1 MSKSAMPGA
10 ISTTA
15 MAGGGE
21 GEVGRLRTAVLAGPG
36 AAVTVDDAWLAGA
49 LTLLVDG
56 DVIAAGL
63 AREGHANKARRRVL
77 TAAVTV
83 AAILGLCL
91 FRRDNYNVVLA
102 RMMASLPGALAPGDG
117 PPSGQ
122 ALSAARDRLVGE
134 PVRAVFERTAGVG
147 EAGPRSGSHLFG
159 LLVTAFDGTV
169 VDLAATAQMRQ
180 EFATPSGGRFP
191 QARIVTLVACGTRRV
206 VAAAMD
212 SCALSEQALVDSL
225 AGALRPGTL
234 NLCDRNFFSMERFIA
249 FSAAGAHLA
258 WRVKNGAKSVPFKT
272 IKTLKDG
279 SELVLLRESDSMLS
293 KRRREHGDKTLPR
306 LPDTV
311 ARLVS
316 FTVTTRT
323 ARRVKTSVIKV
334 LTTLLDPQE
343 FPASEIAALYA
354 QRWQVE
360 IAFLHL
366 KKTVKGTGRTLRG
379 RSVPLARQEAWA
391 LLLIHNMTA
400 TIAAR
405 AAGQAGI
412 DPRLISFTAV
422 LALIRGHVTA
432 DTCCPHCGKRPASG
446 NDPIAL
452 LVNQVLAQPAHRDR
466 PARTSGRTAF
476 QRQHW
481 HTEEVTYTITIAPSN
496 LPKANIRPGS

>member
-258 WRVKNGAKSVPFKT
+258 WRVKNGAKSLPAT
-272 IKTLKDG
+272 ILARLSDG
-279 SELVLLRESDSMLS
+279 SCLVRLRESDGMLA
-293 KRRREHGDKTLPR
+293 RRRAKAADRSLPR
-306 LPDTV
+306 LPETI
-311 ARLVS
+311 ARLVE
-316 FTVTTRT
+316 FTLTVTDGRGRTRT
-323 ARRVKTSVIKV
+323 SRFRI
-334 LTTLLDPQE
+334 LTTLTDHTLY
-343 FPASEIAALYA
+343 PARQIAAAYA
-354 QRWQVE
+354 ERWQVE
-360 IAFLHL
+360 LAYYNL
-366 KKTVKGTGRTLRG
+366 KVTLRG
-379 RSVPLARQEAWA
+379 AGTRLRGQTPKLARQEIWG
-391 LLLIHNMTA
+391 LLIVYNALVDLAVRTA
-400 TIAAR
+400 VDL
-405 AAGQAGI
+405 GV
-412 DPRLISFTAV
+412 DPDQISFTIV
-422 LALIRGHVTA
+422 LAFTRAAVTA
-432 DTCCPHCGKRPASG
+432 EMPCAGCGHRPSDLRDPRQALTAAIAS
-446 NDPIAL
+446 
-452 LVNQVLAQPAHRDR
+452 QPLNRTGRH
-466 PARTSGRTAF
+466 RTSPRTKT
-476 QRQHW
+476 QRETE
-481 HTEEVTYTITIAPSN
+481 HTRDVTYTITIVTSN
-496 LPKANIRPGS
+496 LPETA